1 MRTKHFKSVQQ
12 KQKIINIGEQRP
24 MKANKR
30 KRKKGKCWKR
40 ESQNK
45 IKKKIMLYYFL
56 KIISFSHL

>member
-45 IKKKIMLYYFL
+45 I
-56 KIISFSHL
+56 